1 MLDIT
6 DRMIVLCL
14 LVWSFSGA
22 TVYMPPS
29 EMADA
34 STLAEHYLVGATL

>member
-6 DRMIVLCL
+6 DGMIVLCL
-14 LVWSFSGA
+14 LVWSISGA
-22 TVYMPPS
+22 TAHMSPS

-34 STLAEHYLVGATL
+34 STLAEHYVVGATL